1 MNKPR
6 LSIIVPVYNV
16 EKYIHAAVDSI
27 LNQTFTDFELIL
39 IDDGSTD
46 SSGSICDEYA
56 GKDSRVKVIHQN
68 HEGVSDVR
76 NKGISLAQGEL
87 IGFADSDDTMEKTMY
102 REMIRHLDDN
112 NLDIVCTDAFVIRN
126 GIKTF
131 RPRYQNDMIFNHGRA
146 VNEIL
151 NGTLDNAVWNKV
163 YRRKVIGNIQFPK
176 GRVYEDVATVYKFVN
191 NAERVGYL
199 CKPLYHY
206 IKRKGSITNTSF
218 NSKGRYDC
226 FCGYKERAEFAE
238 QQQLACRH
246 RCVVLAL
253 ETALSALTAFY
264 AVNESVASDKYQ
276 DVTSFIKNHAHPD
289 YVRQLNSK
297 HRVLMYC
304 FQHCIPAYKIYAII
318 SAKWKELLGE
328 R

>member
-1 MNKPR
+1 MGKPR

-16 EKYIHAAVDSI
+16 EKYIRAAVDSI

-46 SSGSICDEYA
+46 NSASICDEYA

-76 NKGISLAQGEL
+76 NKGIGLAQGEL

-102 REMIRHLDDN
+102 REMIQHLDDN
-112 NLDIVCTDAFVIRN
+112 DLDIVCTDALVIRN

-131 RPRYQNDMIFNHGRA
+131 RPRYQNDMLFNHERA

-163 YRRKVIGNIQFPK
+163 YRRKVIGTIQFPTD
-176 GRVYEDVATVYKFVN
+176 RVYEDVATVYKFVN
-191 NAERVGYL
+191 NAERIGYL

-238 QQQLACRH
+238 QQQLACVH
-246 RCVVLAL
+246 KCVVLAL

-289 YVRQLNSK
+289 YVSQLNSK
-297 HRVLMYC
+297 HRALMYC
-304 FQHCIPAYKIYAII
+304 FMHCIPAYKTYAII

-328 R
+328 S